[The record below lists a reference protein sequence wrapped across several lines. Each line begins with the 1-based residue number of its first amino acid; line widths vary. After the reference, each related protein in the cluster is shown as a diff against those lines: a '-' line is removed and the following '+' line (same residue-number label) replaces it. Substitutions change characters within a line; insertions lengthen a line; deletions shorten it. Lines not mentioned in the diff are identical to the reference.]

1 MNKYA
6 VTALLALG
14 LIGSAQA
21 DNAVI
26 DSLRLSAS
34 EQTSTPWISMPR
46 DEAKPVRLISD
57 SVENDIKNTEQ
68 RLQVELAATLAETA
82 ARVLPAN

>member
-6 VTALLALG
+6 VTALLAFG

-26 DSLRLSAS
+26 DSLRLTAS
-34 EQTSTPWISMPR
+34 NQTSAPWISMPR
-46 DEAKPVRLISD
+46 DESKSPKLSSD
-57 SVENDIKNTEQ
+57 NVESDLKRTEQ
-68 RLQVELAATLAETA
+68 RLQVELTAALAATASKA
-82 ARVLPAN
+82 LPTN

>member
-6 VTALLALG
+6 ITALLALG

-26 DSLRLSAS
+26 DSLRVSAS
-34 EQTSTPWISMPR
+34 NQTSAPWISMPR
-46 DEAKPVRLISD
+46 DESKAPKLTSD
-57 SVENDIKNTEQ
+57 NVESDIRNTEQ
-68 RLQVELAATLAETA
+68 RLQVELAATLADSVA
-82 ARVLPAN
+82 KVLPRN

>member
-26 DSLRLSAS
+26 DSLRVSAS
-34 EQTSTPWISMPR
+34 DQTSAPWISMPR
-46 DEAKPVRLISD
+46 DESKPLKLTSD
-57 SVENDIKNTEQ
+57 NVENDIRNTER
-68 RLQVELAATLAETA
+68 RLQVELAATLADTA
-82 ARVLPAN
+82 AKALPTN

>member
-6 VTALLALG
+6 VTVLLALG

-26 DSLRLSAS
+26 DSLRVSAS
-34 EQTSTPWISMPR
+34 DQTSAPWISMPR
-46 DEAKPVRLISD
+46 DESKPLQLTSD
-57 SVENDIKNTEQ
+57 SVASDIRNTEQ
-68 RLQVELAATLAETA
+68 RLQAELAATLADTVA
-82 ARVLPAN
+82 KALPAN

>member
-26 DSLRLSAS
+26 DSLRVSAS
-34 EQTSTPWISMPR
+34 DRTSTPWISMPR
-46 DEAKPVRLISD
+46 DESKPLKLTSD
-57 SVENDIKNTEQ
+57 NVENDIRDTER
-68 RLQVELAATLAETA
+68 RLQVELAATLADTVA
-82 ARVLPAN
+82 KALPAN